1 MKRSSKIGIV
11 VVSIA
16 LVYITLQVM
25 PYFKHKKDTPFRIE
39 QGEAPLVIAH
49 GGAKKLYPENT
60 ILAFESVVDMGVDTL
75 EMDLCMT
82 KDKKLITH
90 HNLTIDETSNGSG
103 KVADYTYEELT
114 QFNFGYHFQDL
125 NGSYPYRDDQ
135 HEKAVPMMVEE
146 LFQEF
151 DKDVTYI
158 MEIKDSGALGK
169 QAAKQLNDLIVAYG
183 LEEYV
188 CVASFDE
195 DVLDYFLEIKD
206 EDIIVSLDYDTATEF
221 IVANLIGYGIFM
233 DYEGYGMQLPIEEMG
248 VPLGNRYL
256 QWKIHKNDMFVH
268 YWTIDDKEDM
278 KYLINNGADGIIS
291 DRVDLLLEVLEE
303 MGY

>member
-1 MKRSSKIGIV
+1 
-11 VVSIA
+11 
-16 LVYITLQVM
+16 
-25 PYFKHKKDTPFRIE
+25 
-39 QGEAPLVIAH
+39 
-49 GGAKKLYPENT
+49 
-60 ILAFESVVDMGVDTL
+60 
-75 EMDLCMT
+75 
-82 KDKKLITH
+82 
-90 HNLTIDETSNGSG
+90 
-103 KVADYTYEELT
+103 
-114 QFNFGYHFQDL
+114 
-125 NGSYPYRDDQ
+125 
-135 HEKAVPMMVEE
+135 MMVEE

-151 DKDVTYI
+151 DRDVTYI